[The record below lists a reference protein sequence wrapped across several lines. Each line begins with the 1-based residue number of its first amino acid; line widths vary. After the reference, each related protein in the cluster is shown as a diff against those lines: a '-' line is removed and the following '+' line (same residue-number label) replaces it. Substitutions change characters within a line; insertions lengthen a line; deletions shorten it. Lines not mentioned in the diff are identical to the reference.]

1 MTTHDLILGIQ
12 AAISAGL
19 VTAYAIL
26 LGPTV
31 RAAIRRTA

>member
-26 LGPTV
+26 LEPV
-31 RAAIRRTA
+31 IRFARAA